1 MGNDEMNQRGGISVM
16 FSLILVVLIAFV
28 GSMIDLAR
36 FKAAGAKVAIS
47 SKLAMD
53 STFSNFAKEV
63 FEDYGI
69 FVLWKNEGS
78 IENMYE
84 KYMLNNLSLDSKAK
98 AMGYSQAYKLKIQ
111 NITWETEKD
120 GNDVSVIADQIYDL
134 MKYKVAT
141 DTVEYLIS
149 QCTSLSQGKSVAK
162 IFDNLESCSNKVQKV
177 EESVGKIHDAII
189 EVQEITKKPA
199 DYVNEMYQKLK
210 EIKNMVD
217 SYEKNARF
225 EEFKKIYVAYY
236 EEQVITGKCL
246 KDMEDATD
254 EYYSYVAKANKE
266 IADIEYQLRTEKDT
280 MQPDVYETVEKEVQ
294 QLKKQAADVNSDAYL
309 VNQNWVYTSKY
320 KDCFESMN
328 NSTKEL
334 TENMEGV
341 IYNNLTLSSFDKEG
355 EYVDLFIMELE
366 NCYGFCEQLDNS
378 KFKVSYEVKEVQKG
392 DDGILGF
399 IDTIASQGILGI
411 VAPNCSTRELK
422 KEKTIDMEQLVNTGN
437 VWKNDNAAT
446 KQLKS
451 ALLGQYILDYFVSYV
466 DSKSASGNA
475 KGKKHVLDYEI
486 EYMIAGEEDDKS
498 NLKEV
503 VDDIVLIREGFNLIS
518 LYKDS
523 AKREETLVLAT
534 SLVGFTGLPIVI
546 YATQFI
552 IMSAWA
558 YAESLA
564 DVEAL
569 LSGKKIKL
577 IKNSGDW
584 SISLTNVGELAN
596 KDNGCLSTNDIQL
609 NEEKNSEI
617 DEEKYENSGNG
628 LGYKDYLRFL
638 LFTQNPGK
646 VVARV
651 MNVIQCN
658 VIERYNDAFVLGDCI
673 MSATVQVECS
683 MDSLFGIFS
692 FINYYRGSKKNY
704 YLESIISEGY

>member
-1 MGNDEMNQRGGISVM
+1 
-16 FSLILVVLIAFV
+16 
-28 GSMIDLAR
+28 
-36 FKAAGAKVAIS
+36 
-47 SKLAMD
+47 
-53 STFSNFAKEV
+53 
-63 FEDYGI
+63 
-69 FVLWKNEGS
+69 
-78 IENMYE
+78 
-84 KYMLNNLSLDSKAK
+84 
-98 AMGYSQAYKLKIQ
+98 
-111 NITWETEKD
+111 
-120 GNDVSVIADQIYDL
+120 
-134 MKYKVAT
+134 
-141 DTVEYLIS
+141 
-149 QCTSLSQGKSVAK
+149 
-162 IFDNLESCSNKVQKV
+162 
-177 EESVGKIHDAII
+177 
-189 EVQEITKKPA
+189 
-199 DYVNEMYQKLK
+199 
-210 EIKNMVD
+210 
-217 SYEKNARF
+217 
-225 EEFKKIYVAYY
+225 
-236 EEQVITGKCL
+236 
-246 KDMEDATD
+246 
-254 EYYSYVAKANKE
+254 
-266 IADIEYQLRTEKDT
+266 
-280 MQPDVYETVEKEVQ
+280 
-294 QLKKQAADVNSDAYL
+294 
-309 VNQNWVYTSKY
+309 
-320 KDCFESMN
+320 
-328 NSTKEL
+328 
-334 TENMEGV
+334 
-341 IYNNLTLSSFDKEG
+341 
-355 EYVDLFIMELE
+355 
-366 NCYGFCEQLDNS
+366 
-378 KFKVSYEVKEVQKG
+378 
-392 DDGILGF
+392 
-399 IDTIASQGILGI
+399 
-411 VAPNCSTRELK
+411 
-422 KEKTIDMEQLVNTGN
+422 MEQLVNTGN

-564 DVEAL
+564 DVKAL

-596 KDNGCLSTNDIQL
+596 KENGCLSTNDIQL

-617 DEEKYENSGNG
+617 DEEKYENNGNG

>member
-1 MGNDEMNQRGGISVM
+1 M
-16 FSLILVVLIAFV
+16 FSLILVALIAFV

-98 AMGYSQAYKLKIQ
+98 AMGYSQAYKLKIE

-217 SYEKNARF
+217 FYEKNARF
-225 EEFKKIYVAYY
+225 EEFKEIYVAYY
-236 EEQVITGKCL
+236 EEQVITEKCL

-309 VNQNWVYTSKY
+309 VNQNWDYTAKY

-366 NCYGFCEQLDNS
+366 NCYGFCEQLDIS

-564 DVEAL
+564 DVKAL

-596 KDNGCLSTNDIQL
+596 KENGCLSTNDIQL

-617 DEEKYENSGNG
+617 DEEKYENNGNG

>member
-1 MGNDEMNQRGGISVM
+1 M

-36 FKAAGAKVAIS
+36 LKAAGAKVAIS

-98 AMGYSQAYKLKIQ
+98 AMGYSQAYKLKIE

-120 GNDVSVIADQIYDL
+120 GNDVSAIADQIYDL

-217 SYEKNARF
+217 FYEKNARF
-225 EEFKKIYVAYY
+225 EEFKEIYVAYY
-236 EEQVITGKCL
+236 EEQVITEKCL

-309 VNQNWVYTSKY
+309 VNQNWDYTAKY

-334 TENMEGV
+334 TENMDGV

-564 DVEAL
+564 DVKAL

-596 KDNGCLSTNDIQL
+596 KENGCLSTNDIQL

-617 DEEKYENSGNG
+617 DEEKYENNGNG